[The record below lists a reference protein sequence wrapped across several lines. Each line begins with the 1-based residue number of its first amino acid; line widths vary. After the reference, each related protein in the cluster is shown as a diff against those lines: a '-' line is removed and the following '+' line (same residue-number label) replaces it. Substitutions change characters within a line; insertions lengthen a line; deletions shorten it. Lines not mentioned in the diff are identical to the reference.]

1 MYADDTVMYFS
12 ATDSQVI
19 VDTLTNEFA
28 LGNKWLIDNNFFMHE
43 GMLFVCYNGT
53 PIQRSSI

>member
-1 MYADDTVMYFS
+1 MYADGAVMYFS

-28 LGNKWLIDNNFFMHE
+28 LVNKWLIDNNFFMHK
-43 GMLFVCYNGT
+43 GMLFVCYVCYLALAPG
-53 PIQRSSI
+53 